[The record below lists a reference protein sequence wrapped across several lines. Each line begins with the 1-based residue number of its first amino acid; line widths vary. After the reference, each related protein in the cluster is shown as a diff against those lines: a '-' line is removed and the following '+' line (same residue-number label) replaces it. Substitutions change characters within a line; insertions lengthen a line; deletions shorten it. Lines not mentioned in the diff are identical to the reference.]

1 MVIAGDMASLNPDVW
16 LVAGSQDLDNL
27 RRNLYSTLIPG
38 QEWKIWGVYFNELEE
53 DQLWLSGADFDY
65 KPR

>member
-1 MVIAGDMASLNPDVW
+1 MASLNPDVW
-16 LVAGSQDLDNL
+16 LVAGSQGLDNL
-27 RRNLYSTLIPG
+27 GRDLYNTLIPG